1 LTVKSVSSWCRGDD
15 EALNPTC
22 TEPSAGTRLFHDAE
36 IADTAVPVCV
46 QVAGHSSVT
55 LWLPG
60 QVNRSV
66 HEPHSAPLVLV
77 MVILAVSRVLH
88 PVAR

>member
-1 LTVKSVSSWCRGDD
+1 MKSVGSWCGGDD

-22 TEPSAGTRLFHDAE
+22 TEPPAGTRLFHDE
-36 IADTAVPVCV
+36 GVADTAAPVCV
-46 QVAGHSSVT
+46 QVADHPSVI

-66 HEPHSAPLVLV
+66 HEFQSAPLVLA
-77 MVILAVSRVLH
+77 MVTFADSPVLH
-88 PVAR
+88 PLAR